1 MARAARITVGRQ
13 RLMTRAVI
21 AHQRTLRQLVGK
33 GIRRALREHRAAVIQ
48 SLRGPAGGAAPV
60 RRGGVWEL
68 CAEPVTDEPTAS
80 SESPEAQVLR
90 AIERHPHGVRAID
103 IGNELGLDW
112 RHVLAVARGLVQA
125 GKADEVQNEFYPRR
139 KASRRT

>member
-1 MARAARITVGRQ
+1 MAREARTAVGRQ
-13 RLMTRAVI
+13 RLMTRAVL

-33 GIRRALREHRAAVIQ
+33 GIRRALRQHRAQVIKA
-48 SLRGPAGGAAPV
+48 LRGGGAGVSPV
-60 RRGGVWEL
+60 RRGVWEL
-68 CAEPVTDEPTAS
+68 CTEPVSDDAAGGGGEPVD
-80 SESPEAQVLR
+80 AQVLR

-112 RHVLAVARGLVQA
+112 REVLGVARSLVQA
-125 GKADEVQNEFYPRR
+125 GRVDEVQNEFYPRR